1 MEQKNIMTKNEHNAI
16 VSKLKYAV
24 KVMTRNFNTE
34 KDCKNE
40 AYAFILNEGMLD
52 KFREFHKRTTGED
65 HHLMSIKYLKNV
77 SSK

>member
-1 MEQKNIMTKNEHNAI
+1 MEQKNIMTKNEHDVI
-16 VSKLKYAV
+16 VSKLKYEV

-40 AYAFILNEGMLD
+40 AYAFILTEGLFD
-52 KFREFHKRTTGED
+52 KFREFHERTAGQS
-65 HHLMSIKYLKNV
+65 HHSISIEYLKNI